1 MGKDCGKDT
10 EERSDE
16 MKISFYFDVYPYSKS
31 DEIYT
36 VNRSQLM
43 PKYSNA
49 KRYQIDVEIADP
61 TDVDEVIN
69 AEAIEVQ

>member
-1 MGKDCGKDT
+1 
-10 EERSDE
+10 
-16 MKISFYFDVYPYSKS
+16 
-31 DEIYT
+31 
-36 VNRSQLM
+36 M